1 MPPLAPW
8 SAPER
13 SPSRCHSAL
22 LLALRAP
29 MTLDR
34 RHHIRTTRQQLDE
47 LLCRWGIHKF
57 RVLPGTEDGLAHDEQ
72 CCRCGAV
79 ATFTYPGV

>member
-1 MPPLAPW
+1 MA
-8 SAPER
+8 
-13 SPSRCHSAL
+13 
-22 LLALRAP
+22 
-29 MTLDR
+29 LDR
-34 RHHIRTTRQQLDE
+34 RHHIRTTREQLGE
-47 LLCRWGIHKF
+47 FLCRWGIHKF